1 MILLTGDWSTP
12 FLINDTDFSPQNGN
26 VFYIDNHTFGYG
38 RSFILGLNSFETI
51 TVYVTKLSS
60 WISYDTINTPSP
72 RSLYTTVLTKD
83 SLIIVYGGINS
94 QGLPVPDPI
103 LIFNALALEWS
114 RPTNINTPPSS
125 VPFRGHTAT
134 LVGNYMVIA
143 FGLFY
148 NNGVVVQS
156 NQIHMIDVSDVNNFK
171 WVKNFT
177 PSSISET
184 ANNANGASGAA
195 PQTIEILGG
204 TI

>member
-38 RSFILGLNSFETI
+38 RSFILA
-51 TVYVTKLSS
+51 
-60 WISYDTINTPSP
+60 
-72 RSLYTTVLTKD
+72 KD